1 MVCKNHVDRQAVAQ
15 CVKCGAYI
23 CAECANKTAA
33 LRNEMG
39 VLCPDCYN
47 GVVESTYNYYVAQR
61 KKKMTSA
68 IVSLVFYILG
78 IICCALAAVISP
90 VMGLVGFLLMGIYPA
105 ISWCRFA
112 GKSLDEYDA
121 KHGATY
127 VVTSTGIERD
137 RGTWVKVAF
146 FLLGI
151 VFGVFVTP
159 INIICW
165 LVGAGKD
172 KKQMKVCEENYIA
185 A

>member
-1 MVCKNHVDRQAVAQ
+1 MRKVRRVHMCGVCKQNGCSAQ
-15 CVKCGAYI
+15 
-23 CAECANKTAA
+23 
-33 LRNEMG
+33 RDG

-47 GVVESTYNYYVAQR
+47 GVVESTYNYYAAQR

-159 INIICW
+159 INIIRW